1 MQKDENIEQL
11 LTRGVENVYP
21 SKEALKNV
29 LATDKKLKIYYG
41 IDPTGQLHLGHA
53 IQLKKLRQFQDM
65 NHEIVILIGDF
76 TARIGDPT
84 DKLATR
90 QQLSREQVEQNAKNY
105 KQLIGKIMDMDR
117 ENIQFV
123 YNAEWN
129 NALKPEDLLNI
140 ASNFTVS
147 QLLERDMYQQRLKSN
162 KEIYLHEFLYPMFQ
176 AYDSVA
182 MDVDMEIGGNDQTFN
197 MLAGR
202 TLVKR
207 MKDKEKF
214 VLTTKLLTDPT
225 GKKMGKTEGNII
237 PLDASANEMFGGVM
251 SWPDEIIISGFELL
265 TEVPENEIEQMKTEM
280 PDKLNPRDAKIR
292 LAKEIVT
299 CFWGSDEAEKAEKYF
314 VETFSKGETP
324 ADVKKF
330 KPQNYDISSILVE
343 SGLVESRSEARR
355 VIEQGGVKLNGEVV
369 RDFDAQVNPGA
380 VLQKGKIFFLEIE

>member
-29 LATDKKLKIYYG
+29 LASHKKLKIYYG

-147 QLLERDMYQQRLKSN
+147 QLLERDMYQQRLKAN

-207 MKDKEKF
+207 VKDKEKF

-265 TEVPENEIEQMKTEM
+265 TEVPKNEIEQMKTEM